1 MSEIKLNIILFLL
14 TIGST
19 KQGILKIY
27 FMQIVFFSFFSL
39 IVNGQCMS
47 PFSSGDAANFCY
59 DYDGT
64 SSSWLDG
71 YNRCLD
77 ESMNGILMEIF
88 TVEEFN
94 ALKNLNMD
102 INGSFWLGA
111 YNFASG
117 M

>member
-1 MSEIKLNIILFLL
+1 
-14 TIGST
+14 
-19 KQGILKIY
+19 
-27 FMQIVFFSFFSL
+27 
-39 IVNGQCMS
+39 
-47 PFSSGDAANFCY
+47 
-59 DYDGT
+59 
-64 SSSWLDG
+64 
-71 YNRCLD
+71 
-77 ESMNGILMEIF
+77 MEIF

>member
-1 MSEIKLNIILFLL
+1 
-14 TIGST
+14 
-19 KQGILKIY
+19 
-27 FMQIVFFSFFSL
+27 
-39 IVNGQCMS
+39 MS